1 MLSTLNHT
9 SPCLSVVTKGALGAS
24 RNALAASLPRHFAGK
39 ASPSGGEWQTMDG
52 CTAVCHVS
60 YAMMDTAYIYPITP
74 SSPAAELAEQ
84 WSALGVKNAFGDV
97 PKITQMQSEAGAAG
111 ALHGALAAGSLAT
124 TYTASQGLLLMV
136 PNMYKIA
143 GELLPCVMHVAAR
156 AVAGQALSIFGDHQM
171 SWLFVRPVSL

>member
-1 MLSTLNHT
+1 MLSTLNHGR
-9 SPCLSVVTKGALGAS
+9 SLAVTARSLAIPAQAGAITGS
-24 RNALAASLPRHFAGK
+24 SRHFAGK
-39 ASPSGGEWQTMDG
+39 ASPSGGQWQTMDG

-124 TYTASQGLLLMV
+124 TYTASQ
-136 PNMYKIA
+136 
-143 GELLPCVMHVAAR
+143 
-156 AVAGQALSIFGDHQM
+156 
-171 SWLFVRPVSL
+171 